1 MKVDISKKHTFV
13 VCAYKESQYL
23 EECIQ
28 SVLNQN
34 VKSKVIISTGTPNSY
49 IKEIAEKY
57 KLQLFV
63 NPNPSSLASD
73 WNFAMSCAETELITL
88 AHQDDVYEKGYS
100 ENIWKAYN
108 KSKNPIILFSDY
120 AELRDGK
127 IVLKNKLL
135 TVKRIMLSPLKLSG
149 LWNSRFVRRRILS
162 FGSAIC
168 CPAVTLV
175 KSMVPEG
182 LFEDNMKSNI
192 DWQAWERLSKN
203 KGAFVYVSIPLM
215 EHRIH
220 EQSTTSHLLKDSA
233 RRAEDLTVFRK
244 FWPRPV
250 ALLIEHVYQKGEKS
264 NQLK

>member
-1 MKVDISKKHTFV
+1 M
-13 VCAYKESQYL
+13 
-23 EECIQ
+23 
-28 SVLNQN
+28 
-34 VKSKVIISTGTPNSY
+34 
-49 IKEIAEKY
+49 
-57 KLQLFV
+57 
-63 NPNPSSLASD
+63 
-73 WNFAMSCAETELITL
+73 

-220 EQSTTSHLLKDSA
+220 EESTTSDLLKDSA

>member
-1 MKVDISKKHTFV
+1 M
-13 VCAYKESQYL
+13 
-23 EECIQ
+23 
-28 SVLNQN
+28 
-34 VKSKVIISTGTPNSY
+34 
-49 IKEIAEKY
+49 
-57 KLQLFV
+57 
-63 NPNPSSLASD
+63 
-73 WNFAMSCAETELITL
+73 
-88 AHQDDVYEKGYS
+88 
-100 ENIWKAYN
+100 
-108 KSKNPIILFSDY
+108 
-120 AELRDGK
+120 
-127 IVLKNKLL
+127 
-135 TVKRIMLSPLKLSG
+135 KLSG
-149 LWNSRFVRRRILS
+149 LWNSRFVSRRILS

-220 EQSTTSHLLKDSA
+220 EESTTSDLLKDSA

>member
-1 MKVDISKKHTFV
+1 MKVDISREHTLV

-34 VKSKVIISTGTPNSY
+34 IKSNVIISTGTPNSY
-49 IKEIAEKY
+49 IKEVAEKY

-73 WNFAMSCAETELITL
+73 WNFAMGCAKTELVTL
-88 AHQDDVYEKGYS
+88 AHQDDVYEKDYS

-120 AELRDGK
+120 AELRNGK
-127 IVLKNKLL
+127 RVLKNKLL
-135 TVKRIMLSPLKLSG
+135 TIKRVMLSPLKIPAF
-149 LWNSRFVRRRILS
+149 WNSKFIRRRILS

-168 CPAVTLV
+168 CPAVTMV
-175 KSMVPEG
+175 KSMMPSN

-192 DWQAWERLSKN
+192 DWQAWERLSK
-203 KGAFVYVSIPLM
+203 KTGAFVYVPTPLM

-220 EQSTTSHLLKDSA
+220 EESTTSDLLKDSA
-233 RRAEDLTVFRK
+233 RRDEDLIVFRK

-250 ALLIEHVYQKGEKS
+250 ALLIERVYQKGEKS